1 MSEPRPDRYGVVGN
15 PIRHSLSPRIHAL
28 FAEQTGQHL
37 TYEALLGTP
46 GQFAEEVWAWFSSG
60 FRGLNVTVPFKEEA
74 FALARVLTDRAR
86 RAGAVNT
93 LWRDEERQ
101 LHGDNTD
108 GIGFC
113 RDLDRLGGEVPGR
126 RILILGAGGATRGLL
141 QPLLERHPAQLV
153 IANRTAA
160 RAEAL
165 AEDFADLAIETELSA
180 CGLEA
185 LPTGPF
191 DLVVNA
197 TAAGLSDEGLSL
209 PATLVHPDSLAYD
222 LVYGP
227 GAARFLDWARNADCR
242 QTADGLGML
251 VEQAA
256 EAFAIWRG
264 VHPDTTPVLH
274 QLRHETDP
282 A

>member
-1 MSEPRPDRYGVVGN
+1 MSESRPDRYGVVGN

-46 GQFAEEVWAWFSSG
+46 GQFAEEAWAWFSSG
-60 FRGLNVTVPFKEEA
+60 LRGLNVTVPFKEEA

-93 LWRDEERQ
+93 LWRDDERQ

-113 RDLDRLGGEVPGR
+113 RDLDRLSGEVPGR

-141 QPLLERHPAQLV
+141 QPLLERRPAQLV

-165 AEDFADLAIETELSA
+165 AEDFADLTIETELFA
-180 CGLEA
+180 CGLDT
-185 LPTGPF
+185 LPAGPF
-191 DLVVNA
+191 DLLINA
-197 TAAGLSDEGLSL
+197 TAAGLSDAGLSL
-209 PATLVHPDSLAYD
+209 PASLVHPGSLAYD
-222 LVYGP
+222 LVYGS
-227 GAARFLDWARNADCR
+227 GAARFLDWASDAGCR

-264 VHPDTTPVLH
+264 VPPDTAPVLR
-274 QLRHETDP
+274 QLRHEI
-282 A
+282 ARQ